1 MFIAGL
7 SRRTLVAASGAALL
21 SGPARGAQ
29 TGRRIAT
36 PAQDEGPFYPTAYP
50 SSTDNDLV
58 RLTGSDVPALGTV
71 AHLHGAVTTLDGTP
85 VAGAWVEIWQSDA
98 TGKYNHPAQEFVG
111 HRDLRFQG
119 FGVTTT
125 DARGGYAFRALRPV
139 IYEVALGSRRF
150 MRAAHIHV
158 AVYTDGVRR
167 LTTQVYR
174 RGDPYLQHDFIFT
187 RLSDPQKRLVVAD
200 FVDGS
205 DMETDALKA
214 RFDIILA

>member
-1 MFIAGL
+1 M
-7 SRRTLVAASGAALL
+7 
-21 SGPARGAQ
+21 
-29 TGRRIAT
+29 
-36 PAQDEGPFYPTAYP
+36 
-50 SSTDNDLV
+50 
-58 RLTGSDVPALGTV
+58 
-71 AHLHGAVTTLDGTP
+71 
-85 VAGAWVEIWQSDA
+85 
-98 TGKYNHPAQEFVG
+98 
-111 HRDLRFQG
+111 
-119 FGVTTT
+119 
-125 DARGGYAFRALRPV
+125 

>member
-1 MFIAGL
+1 MLIAGL
-7 SRRTLVAASGAALL
+7 NRRTLVAASGAVFL
-21 SGPARGAQ
+21 SGSARTGQ
-29 TGRRIAT
+29 TAPRIAT

-58 RLTGSDVPALGTV
+58 QLTGTDVRALGTV
-71 AHLHGAVTTLDGTP
+71 THLQGTVTGLDGAP
-85 VAGAWVEIWQSDA
+85 VAGARVEVWQSDA
-98 TGKYNHPAQEFVG
+98 TGKYNHPAQEFLG

-119 FGVTTT
+119 FGFTTT
-125 DARGGYAFRALRPV
+125 DARGNYAFRALRPV
-139 IYEVALGSRRF
+139 IYEVALGSRRL

-158 AVYTDGVRR
+158 AVYTGGVRR

-174 RGDPYLQHDFIFT
+174 QGDPYLPQDFIFT
-187 RLSDPQKRLVVAD
+187 RLSEAQKRLVVAD

-205 DMETDALKA
+205 DIEPEALKA